1 MQYGNS
7 DYMYIFRHLLF
18 FFFFLQKKHAYWVML
33 SCMLNDY
40 IEFKVFRS

>member
-1 MQYGNS
+1 MGTVITCTYS
-7 DYMYIFRHLLF
+7 DIYF
-18 FFFFLQKKHAYWVML
+18 FFFFTKKHAYWVML

>member
-1 MQYGNS
+1 MLYGNS

-18 FFFFLQKKHAYWVML
+18 FFFTKKHAYWVML